1 MDDEDV
7 LRSTHRLALT
17 YRKQEWWDKAEKLQ
31 IEVMEKYKGKP
42 SDEDSDIDTKYGMR
56 LLRSMDSLGRLLE
69 AEKLCKEAMEMGETK
84 LSNDDP
90 EIPSTK
96 NNLTSIYRSEAGWR
110 NLRCCQLKY
119 WKCTSTKKGD
129 LPRLLGWMYNLAV
142 VYSDQERWDEV
153 EKIHRHMFET
163 RKTRLGHNHPDTLQS
178 MGKC

>member
-119 WKCTSTKKGD
+119 WKCTSTKKERPSSTTWLD
-129 LPRLLGWMYNLAV
+129 
-142 VYSDQERWDEV
+142 ERWDEV